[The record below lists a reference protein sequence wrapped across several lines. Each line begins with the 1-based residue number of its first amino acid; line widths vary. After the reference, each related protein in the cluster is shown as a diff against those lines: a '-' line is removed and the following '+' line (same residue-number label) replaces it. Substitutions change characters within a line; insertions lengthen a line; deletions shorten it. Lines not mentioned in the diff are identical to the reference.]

1 MMSNSPIAIQRI
13 FKSKTLPSTANLK
26 KWVAHVLAQ
35 EKVQGSIVIRIV
47 DLVESQQLNQ
57 TYRGKNKPTNVL
69 SFPFAQAE
77 TFTLPEKILGDL
89 VLCAPLIKQEA
100 NEQNKSVSAH
110 WAHLIIHGTLHLL
123 GYDHMIDEEAETM
136 EALEI
141 KLLAQ
146 LGYPNPYE

>member
-1 MMSNSPIAIQRI
+1 M
-13 FKSKTLPSTANLK
+13 LPNTAHLK
-26 KWVAHVLAQ
+26 KWVTLVLTQQKAT
-35 EKVQGSIVIRIV
+35 GSITIRIV
-47 DLVESQQLNQ
+47 DGTESQRLNH

-89 VLCAPLIKQEA
+89 VLCAPLIEQEA
-100 NEQNKSVSAH
+100 VEQNKPLTAH

-123 GYDHMIDEEAETM
+123 GYDHMINEEAEMM
-136 EALEI
+136 EVLEI